1 MKKLL
6 FPLAFVF
13 ATINCLAQSTTL
25 TDSLTKQYFQ
35 AWNNNDT
42 SAIISMLQPNAFFE
56 SPYQLRYGRDSIAA
70 TVLKS
75 EIYMFYNIKTVE
87 NYSYVGDN
95 IAWSLGKATS
105 IMKKDKNKK
114 SAQTS
119 TDSYTF
125 VYTKKSNENWKLQ
138 MIIWHEK

>member
-1 MKKLL
+1 MKRLL
-6 FPLAFVF
+6 FSLAFVF
-13 ATINCLAQSTTL
+13 VTTSCPAQSVTL
-25 TDSLTKQYFQ
+25 TDSLTKQYFK
-35 AWNNNDT
+35 AWNNDDA

-75 EIYMFYNIKTVE
+75 EIHMFYNIKTVE
-87 NYSYVGDN
+87 NYSYVGND

-105 IMKKDKNKK
+105 IMKKDKNNKFAK
-114 SAQTS
+114 TS
-119 TDSYTF
+119 TESYTF
-125 VYTKKSNENWKLQ
+125 VYTRKNSENWKLQ